1 MSADNP
7 IFERVVAVCGLSPLF
22 ARNSIARAL
31 RRAGVEPAKLT
42 AIDLGRA
49 LPEIR
54 RTLAPFIE
62 TELDAAMARIERLAS
77 K

>member
-1 MSADNP
+1 MSVENP
-7 IFERVVAVCGLSPLF
+7 IFDRVVAVCGLSPLF
-22 ARNSIARAL
+22 ARNSMARAL

-42 AIDLGRA
+42 ASELGRA

-62 TELDAAMARIERLAS
+62 AELDAAMARIERLAA